1 MNTLYQRSDVGR
13 IYQARTEAFTAEGVA
28 ANLPPS
34 SRDVRRTILVIV
46 DMQVDFV
53 HKDGALAVPG
63 AEDDAARL
71 IEFIYG
77 KAGEITAIAA
87 SLDSHV
93 PMQIFYP
100 GWWKNPNGG
109 GQPQPFTVISAED
122 LRLGKWVA
130 VVDPK
135 WSVDYVEKLEAA
147 AKKQLMIWPYHTMIG
162 TAGHSLVPPLS
173 EAIAYHSGA
182 RLTQPTFLTKGTI
195 PQVEHYGIM
204 EPEVAYPKHPQGG
217 TNTAFLDM
225 IGRYDLIYVAGE
237 AKSHCVLETMRQIT
251 RYFANQKEALGKI
264 RFLTDCTSSV
274 AHPTID
280 FETMANLELEKMEKA
295 GVVMVKST
303 QPIG

>member
-1 MNTLYQRSDVGR
+1 MNALYQKSDIGKV
-13 IYQARTEAFTAEGVA
+13 YQARTAEFTAAGVA
-28 ANLPPS
+28 TNLPAA
-34 SRDVRRTILVIV
+34 SRDSRRTILVVV

-63 AEDDAARL
+63 AEDDVTRL

-77 KAGEITAIAA
+77 NAKDITAIAA

-100 GWWKNPNGG
+100 GWWKDPNGG
-109 GQPQPFTVISAED
+109 GHPQPFTVISAED
-122 LRLGKWVA
+122 LRRGKWVA
-130 VVDPK
+130 VADPK
-135 WSVDYVEKLEAA
+135 WSVEYVEKLEDA

-162 TAGHSLVPPLS
+162 TAGHSLVPALS
-173 EAIAYHSGA
+173 EAIAFHSGA

-204 EPEVAYPKHPQGG
+204 EPEVPYPKHPQGG

-251 RYFANQKEALGKI
+251 RYFASQKDVLGKI

-274 AHPTID
+274 AHPAID
-280 FETMANLELEKMEKA
+280 FEAMAVAELDKMAKA
-295 GVVMVKST
+295 GVVMVRST